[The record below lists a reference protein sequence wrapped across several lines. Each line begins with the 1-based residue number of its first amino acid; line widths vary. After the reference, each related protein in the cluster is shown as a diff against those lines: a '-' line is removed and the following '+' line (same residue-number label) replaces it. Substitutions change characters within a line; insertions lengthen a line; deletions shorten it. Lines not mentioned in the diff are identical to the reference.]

1 MSAPDEKNDVHSL
14 IGAYVLDA
22 LDDLERA
29 AFDRHLRDC
38 EVCRLEADELFEVT
52 AQLADGAWSV
62 PPPGLRDDVL
72 AEITNTRQLPP
83 AIPPRP
89 RQQDRSRR
97 GLRLV
102 AAAAAVVAAL
112 GAGTA
117 VYQVQDQRVRDAQ
130 SRLEAA
136 RASEARVRSI
146 LSAPDVQ
153 TRTERLKSGGQVTVS
168 SSRLQNAGVIMLA
181 ADSAPAAGR
190 VYQMWT
196 IQSGAPAS
204 AGALRE
210 GQSAAV
216 QVVEGLPAM
225 SNVGVTIERAPESAT
240 PTAPL
245 DALVDLV

>member
-1 MSAPDEKNDVHSL
+1 MSDDVHSL

-22 LDDLERA
+22 LDDIDRA

-38 EVCRLEADELFEVT
+38 DVCRLEADELFEVT
-52 AQLADGAWSV
+52 ARLADGAWSV
-62 PPPGLRDDVL
+62 PPPRLRDNVL

-83 AIPPRP
+83 AIPSRPQPRS
-89 RQQDRSRR
+89 SRR

-102 AAAAAVVAAL
+102 AAAAAVVAAV
-112 GAGTA
+112 GAGA
-117 VYQVQDQRVRDAQ
+117 VVYQIQDQRVRDTQ

-136 RASEARVRSI
+136 QASEARVRSI
-146 LSAPDVQ
+146 LGASDVQ
-153 TRTERLKSGGQVTVS
+153 THSEQLRSGGRVTVS
-168 SSRLQNAGVIMLA
+168 TSRLHNAGVIMLA

-204 AGALRE
+204 AGALSE

-225 SNVGVTIERAPESAT
+225 SNVGITIERAPESTT

-245 DALVDLV
+245 DALVDLA

>member
-1 MSAPDEKNDVHSL
+1 MSAPNEKSDVHSL

-22 LDDLERA
+22 LDDIDRA
-29 AFDRHLRDC
+29 SFDRHLREC
-38 EVCRLEADELFEVT
+38 ESCRLESDELFEVT
-52 AQLADGAWSV
+52 ARLADGAWSV
-62 PPPGLRDDVL
+62 PPPRLRDNVL
-72 AEITNTRQLPP
+72 AEIGKTRQLPP
-83 AIPPRP
+83 AIPPRAQP
-89 RQQDRSRR
+89 RSRR

-102 AAAAAVVAAL
+102 AAAAAVVAAV
-112 GAGTA
+112 GAGSA
-117 VYQVQDQRVRDAQ
+117 VYQIQDQRVRDAQ

-136 RASEARVRSI
+136 QASEARVRSI
-146 LSAPDVQ
+146 LGAPDVQ
-153 TRTERLKSGGQVTVS
+153 TRSEQLKSGGRVTVS

-181 ADSAPAAGR
+181 ADDAPAAGR

-196 IQSGAPAS
+196 IQAGAPAS

-225 SNVGVTIERAPESAT
+225 SNVGITIERAPESAT

-245 DALVDLV
+245 DALVNLA

>member
-1 MSAPDEKNDVHSL
+1 MTDDVHSL

-22 LDDLERA
+22 LDDIDRA

-38 EVCRLEADELFEVT
+38 DVCRLEADELFEVT
-52 AQLADGAWSV
+52 ARLADGAWSV
-62 PPPGLRDDVL
+62 PPPRLRDNVM

-89 RQQDRSRR
+89 QQRSRR

-102 AAAAAVVAAL
+102 AAAAAVVAMA
-112 GAGTA
+112 GAVTA
-117 VYQVQDQRVRDAQ
+117 VYQIQDQRVRETQ

-146 LSAPDVQ
+146 LGAPDVQ
-153 TRTERLKSGGQVTVS
+153 TRSEQLKSGGRVTVA

-181 ADSAPAAGR
+181 ADGAPGAGR

-196 IQSGAPAS
+196 IQAGAPAS
-204 AGALRE
+204 AGTLRE
-210 GQSAAV
+210 GQAAAV
-216 QVVEGLPAM
+216 QVVEGLPGM
-225 SNVGVTIERAPESAT
+225 SDVGITIEKAPSST
-240 PTAPL
+240 VPTAPL
-245 DALVDLV
+245 DALVNLA

>member
-1 MSAPDEKNDVHSL
+1 MTDDVHSL

-22 LDDLERA
+22 LDDIDRA

-38 EVCRLEADELFEVT
+38 DVCRLEADELFEVT
-52 AQLADGAWSV
+52 ARLADGAWSV
-62 PPPGLRDDVL
+62 PPPRLRDNVM

-83 AIPPRP
+83 AIPQRP
-89 RQQDRSRR
+89 QQRSRR

-102 AAAAAVVAAL
+102 AAAAVVVAMA
-112 GAGTA
+112 GAVTA
-117 VYQVQDQRVRDAQ
+117 VYQIQDQRVRETQ

-146 LSAPDVQ
+146 LGAPDVQ
-153 TRTERLKSGGQVTVS
+153 TRSEQLNSGGRVTVA

-181 ADSAPAAGR
+181 ADSAPGAGR

-196 IQSGAPAS
+196 IQAGAPAS
-204 AGALRE
+204 AGALGE
-210 GQSAAV
+210 GQAAAV
-216 QVVEGLPAM
+216 QVVEGLPGM
-225 SNVGVTIERAPESAT
+225 SDVGITIERAPSSAV

-245 DALVDLV
+245 DALVNLA

>member
-1 MSAPDEKNDVHSL
+1 MSDDVHSL

-22 LDDLERA
+22 LDDIDRA

-52 AQLADGAWSV
+52 ARLADGAWSV
-62 PPPGLRDDVL
+62 PPPRLRDNVL

-89 RQQDRSRR
+89 QPRSRR

-102 AAAAAVVAAL
+102 AAAAAVVTAI
-112 GAGTA
+112 GAVTA
-117 VYQVQDQRVRDAQ
+117 VYRIQDQRVRDTQ

-146 LSAPDVQ
+146 LGASDVQ
-153 TRTERLKSGGQVTVS
+153 TRSEQLKSGGRVTVS
-168 SSRLQNAGVIMLA
+168 SSRLQNAGVIMLT

-196 IQSGAPAS
+196 IRSGAPTS
-204 AGALRE
+204 AGALLE

-240 PTAPL
+240 PTVPL
-245 DALVDLV
+245 DALVNLA